1 MFHFFFVSD
10 SINTKTVMSRLQVIN
25 FGYAAVDPGYR
36 EFFSDRNPRLG
47 RILDRMLGP
56 REEKEIIS
64 SELRKMDIK
73 NFKEALETEQKWL
86 KYWNVFVTK

>member
-1 MFHFFFVSD
+1 MTH
-10 SINTKTVMSRLQVIN
+10 LQVIN

-64 SELRKMDIK
+64 SEVRKLDIK
-73 NFKEALETEQKWL
+73 QFKESLETE
-86 KYWNVFVTK
+86 